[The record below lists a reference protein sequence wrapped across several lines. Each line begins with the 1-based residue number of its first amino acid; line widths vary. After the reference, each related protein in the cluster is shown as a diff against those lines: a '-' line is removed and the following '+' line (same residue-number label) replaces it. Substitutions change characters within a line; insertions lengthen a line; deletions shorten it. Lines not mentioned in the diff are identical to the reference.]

1 MIKLEGV
8 SKSFK
13 QKVAVH
19 DVSFSL
25 TNGKILGMLG
35 PNGAGKTTLI
45 RMINRILFP
54 DKGTIYFNN
63 QLLNQKHLQQ
73 IGYLPEERG
82 LYKTMTVWEHV
93 KLIGQLR
100 GMSLIDIKTNY
111 KYWEDKFDIGTW
123 RNKRIEELSKGM
135 AQKVQFICTVIHQPD
150 VLILDEPFSG
160 FDPVNIELIQTE
172 IRVMRDQGKAIML
185 SSHNM
190 KSVEELCDN
199 VVLIHNSKK
208 VLEGSIQ
215 AIREERSDNIYAI
228 RFQGNMIAFVNA
240 LWAGFE
246 LVNKEE
252 VNANTTIA
260 YVKMRNDS
268 TFDDLLKTLIGEVKI
283 EAAWKVLTS
292 MQEIFIQEVSEK

>member
-1 MIKLEGV
+1 
-8 SKSFK
+8 
-13 QKVAVH
+13 
-19 DVSFSL
+19 
-25 TNGKILGMLG
+25 
-35 PNGAGKTTLI
+35 
-45 RMINRILFP
+45 
-54 DKGTIYFNN
+54 
-63 QLLNQKHLQQ
+63 
-73 IGYLPEERG
+73 
-82 LYKTMTVWEHV
+82 
-93 KLIGQLR
+93 
-100 GMSLIDIKTNY
+100 
-111 KYWEDKFDIGTW
+111 
-123 RNKRIEELSKGM
+123 
-135 AQKVQFICTVIHQPD
+135 
-150 VLILDEPFSG
+150 
-160 FDPVNIELIQTE
+160 
-172 IRVMRDQGKAIML
+172 
-185 SSHNM
+185 M

-215 AIREERSDNIYAI
+215 TIREERSDNIYAI